1 MGGSC
6 LLKLIC
12 QSISSHF
19 SIILCTAFIQK
30 EKKHFYFVWP
40 LSEKNCGTFEI
51 GGKNITSVFYKW
63 IKQCNVCDFTDQ
75 WAELLYSGSF
85 EESRILNPLSRI
97 PESKIP
103 EYQNP
108 EPGSRIQDP
117 GFQNTRIPES
127 RLFRPFSSCNLHI
140 NSILTHLSIII
151 I

>member
-1 MGGSC
+1 M
-6 LLKLIC
+6 
-12 QSISSHF
+12 
-19 SIILCTAFIQK
+19 
-30 EKKHFYFVWP
+30 WP

-75 WAELLYSGSF
+75 WSELLYSGSF

-97 PESKIP
+97 PEFQNPESKIP

-108 EPGSRIQDP
+108 GSRTRIQNPGS
-117 GFQNTRIPES
+117 QNTRIPES

>member
-1 MGGSC
+1 M
-6 LLKLIC
+6 
-12 QSISSHF
+12 
-19 SIILCTAFIQK
+19 
-30 EKKHFYFVWP
+30 WP

-103 EYQNP
+103 ESRIQNQDP
-108 EPGSRIQDP
+108 ESRIQDFRIP
-117 GFQNTRIPES
+117 AFQNPGYS
-127 RLFRPFSSCNLHI
+127 D
-140 NSILTHLSIII
+140 HLVAVIYT
-151 I
+151 

>member
-1 MGGSC
+1 MHSLYSEG
-6 LLKLIC
+6 
-12 QSISSHF
+12 
-19 SIILCTAFIQK
+19 
-30 EKKHFYFVWP
+30 KKNYFVWP

-75 WAELLYSGSF
+75 WSELLYSGSF

-108 EPGSRIQDP
+108 GSRTRIQNPGSRIQDP
-117 GFQNTRIPES
+117 RIPEFQNPGYS
-127 RLFRPFSSCNLHI
+127 D
-140 NSILTHLSIII
+140 HLVAVIYT
-151 I
+151 

>member
-75 WAELLYSGSF
+75 WSELLYSGSF

-97 PESKIP
+97 PEFQNPESKIP
-103 EYQNP
+103 E
-108 EPGSRIQDP
+108 SRIQDP
-117 GFQNTRIPES
+117 RIPEFQNPGYS
-127 RLFRPFSSCNLHI
+127 D
-140 NSILTHLSIII
+140 HLVAVIYT
-151 I
+151 

>member
-75 WAELLYSGSF
+75 WSELLYSGSF
-85 EESRILNPLSRI
+85 EESRILNPLFRI
-97 PESKIP
+97 PESRI
-103 EYQNP
+103 QNTRIQDP

-117 GFQNTRIPES
+117 GSRIPEYQNS
-127 RLFRPFSSCNLHI
+127 RI
-140 NSILTHLSIII
+140 QAIQTI
-151 I
+151 